1 MHMTVNIDRY
11 IEDMEKWK
19 KTREENDKL
28 QQELQRKDNIINELK
43 KHLEYEIEKWQD
55 VSGMWIKAQVQE
67 DKIILDKIKDIENE
81 R

>member
-11 IEDMEKWK
+11 IEDMEQWK

-43 KHLEYEIEKWQD
+43 NELYHIYNYAGLE
-55 VSGMWIKAQVQE
+55 IKDLE
-67 DKIILDKIKDIENE
+67 DKIKELESK
-81 R
+81 